1 MDEGRQWKRRR
12 LDQPGLI
19 IATSKIP
26 DLSASPSGDI
36 SRGCRALSVCTGA
49 ATCRAVETAGTGI
62 DNSAN
67 ASIVCYGMLENL
79 PILSIP
85 TAAILDNPALVSAYL
100 NEDGIVQRSSDGACV
115 GKIEDRALNCLF
127 KINNEDRVE
136 IQFML
141 KTVTSQICKKRAARL
156 VGLASAIIYGPQD
169 LGDDVGYFLD
179 RCNYFLQDPFRCER
193 NVPYNNPHCISTL
206 FETPRMTFD
215 LRSPDLGTHGFTVS
229 DSLQALETTGNLP
242 EWPQPAALKTGLHP
256 HQKQALRFFI
266 DREGPKKVK
275 HIWQSSALLG
285 ESPTYVND
293 VTGSSQTT
301 SPPEWNGG
309 ILADEMGLGK
319 TLEMISLIAV
329 DRELQ
334 WQSREDQF
342 ASTTSALTSTLVV
355 VPRSLIGVWE
365 YQMNY
370 HLHPST
376 ITWGRHHRKSRLMRG
391 LNAKY
396 PDVVFTTYQTVQ
408 AEYKFKDRGDS
419 ILFRHKWRR
428 VILDEAHIIR
438 NKTATSSSLMAL
450 RAISRWAVTGTP
462 IQNSFA
468 DIGGLLR
475 FLRFAPYDSAKSFD
489 EDILEFFRQGHIEEG
504 ARRLKA
510 LCHPIMI
517 RRSMSI
523 ISLPPRQDC
532 VKTIEFATVER
543 REYEKIETALW
554 QLPSDE
560 TSDSSKTRPSMNT
573 FQLINRLRRFC
584 NLGVCSILTPIVSWR
599 TDLTIAEQKISV
611 NTAVA
616 SEVALG
622 GTVCK
627 ECGQILDNPNSRS
640 TVDSSSLVYYS
651 ECCTFYCGS
660 CAELSNYQMTARLSC
675 CKERSC
681 LLRPLSPKVFQE
693 AGNEQPL
700 PDIYPAETSKIR
712 ALVQEILSS
721 PLEKSV
727 VFSFWTSSL
736 TSVQKALTTARI
748 CCLRIDGS
756 DSLLSRERTI
766 QEFRENGEIK
776 VILVSISCGGV
787 GLDLTAASRA
797 HLLEPQWNPAVEEQA
812 LSRVHRMG
820 QRRAVVTMRYIMKD
834 SIEESVASVK
844 GKKQLLAELLP
855 RTAALDQQPDDES
868 S

>member
-85 TAAILDNPALVSAYL
+85 TAAILDSPALVSAYL

-355 VPRSLIGVWE
+355 VPPSL
-365 YQMNY
+365 
-370 HLHPST
+370 
-376 ITWGRHHRKSRLMRG
+376 
-391 LNAKY
+391 
-396 PDVVFTTYQTVQ
+396 FTTYQTVQ

-560 TSDSSKTRPSMNT
+560 TSDSSKT
-573 FQLINRLRRFC
+573 L
-584 NLGVCSILTPIVSWR
+584 
-599 TDLTIAEQKISV
+599 

-622 GTVCK
+622 GT
-627 ECGQILDNPNSRS
+627 
-640 TVDSSSLVYYS
+640 
-651 ECCTFYCGS
+651 
-660 CAELSNYQMTARLSC
+660 
-675 CKERSC
+675 
-681 LLRPLSPKVFQE
+681 
-693 AGNEQPL
+693 
-700 PDIYPAETSKIR
+700 
-712 ALVQEILSS
+712 
-721 PLEKSV
+721 
-727 VFSFWTSSL
+727 WTPHHWFTTL
-736 TSVQKALTTARI
+736 NAKALTTAGI

-855 RTAALDQQPDDES
+855 RTAALAQQPDDES
-868 S
+868 G